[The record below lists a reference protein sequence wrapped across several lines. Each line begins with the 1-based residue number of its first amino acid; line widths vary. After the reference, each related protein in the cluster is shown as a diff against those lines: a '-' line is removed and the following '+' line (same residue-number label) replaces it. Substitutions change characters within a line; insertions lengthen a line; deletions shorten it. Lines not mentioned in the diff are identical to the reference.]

1 MSAADKTKLN
11 GIASGANNYSLPQA
25 TSSTLG
31 GVKIGSNISVSS
43 GVISL
48 SKANV
53 TNALGYTPP
62 SSSFSKAEILK
73 IIYPVG
79 SVYFSINNVNP
90 SSSSVLGFGT

>member
-1 MSAADKTKLN
+1 MSAADKTKLD
-11 GIASGANNYSLPQA
+11 GIASGANKYSLPQA

-62 SSSFSKAEILK
+62 SSSFSKAEILNM
-73 IIYPVG
+73 IYPKN
-79 SVYFSINNVNP
+79 SVYFNTSGVNP
-90 SSSSVLGFGT
+90 ATELGFTST